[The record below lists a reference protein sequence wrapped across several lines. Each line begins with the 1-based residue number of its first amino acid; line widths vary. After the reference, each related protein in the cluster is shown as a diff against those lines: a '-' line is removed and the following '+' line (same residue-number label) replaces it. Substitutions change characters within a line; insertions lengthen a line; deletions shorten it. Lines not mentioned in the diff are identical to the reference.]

1 MKIQLTLTHENIKG
15 VFCLENSQITFAQ
28 DGTYWYAESDD
39 IAGYGIERVFEDFE
53 AVIDVPLDFTYNDFY
68 RIMMKLI
75 ACAELI
81 K

>member
-28 DGTYWYAESDD
+28 DGTYWYVEADD
-39 IAGYGIERVFEDFE
+39 IADYGMERIFSDFE
-53 AVIDVPLDFTYNDFY
+53 SVIDITPGFEYNDFY

-75 ACAELI
+75 AFSELI

>member
-1 MKIQLTLTHENIKG
+1 MKIQLTLTHEKIDG
-15 VFCLENSQITFAQ
+15 VFCLENGQIAFAQ
-28 DGTYWYAESDD
+28 NGIYWYAEADD
-39 IAGYGIERVFEDFE
+39 IADYGMERMFEDFE
-53 AVIDVPLDFTYNDFY
+53 SVIEVPPEFMYNDFY

>member
-15 VFCLENSQITFAQ
+15 VSCLENSQITFAQ
-28 DGTYWYAESDD
+28 DGTYWYAETDS
-39 IAGYGIERVFEDFE
+39 IADYGMEPVFEGFE
-53 AVIDVPLDFTYNDFY
+53 CVIEVPSDFTYNDFY

>member
-1 MKIQLTLTHENIKG
+1 MKIQLTLTHENLNG
-15 VFCLENSQITFAQ
+15 VFCLEKSQISFAQ
-28 DGTYWYAESDD
+28 NGVYWYAEADD
-39 IAGYGIERVFEDFE
+39 IASYGMDRMFEDFE
-53 AVIDVPLDFTYNDFY
+53 DVIDVPPEFVYNDFY

>member
-1 MKIQLTLTHENIKG
+1 MKIQLTLTHEILNG
-15 VFCLENSQITFAQ
+15 VFYLEKDQITFVQ
-28 DGTYWYAESDD
+28 EGKYWYADVDD
-39 IAGYGIERVFEDFE
+39 IPDIGMERVFEDFE
-53 AVIDVPLDFTYNDFY
+53 CSVNVSAEFTYNDFY